1 MVWNYNS
8 GVWIPLAKSC
18 FIVEDFKDMT
28 HQGRKLSVSPL
39 YQQHADRGD
48 TFVLAPVFISPTEKI
63 VNLEV
68 TLLLYFT
75 EERKSYNAHWIHLKQ
90 VAPINIVRSCSLRW
104 NLLSRLLTKI
114 FHWSRPLK
122 NFGIWTHQLFLRES
136 CSYCKIHYTLCKN
149 EITS

>member
-48 TFVLAPVFISPTEKI
+48 TFVLAPVFISPTEKMQ
-63 VNLEV
+63 
-68 TLLLYFT
+68 TSKLLCYFILLKKENHTMHT
-75 EERKSYNAHWIHLKQ
+75 E
-90 VAPINIVRSCSLRW
+90 
-104 NLLSRLLTKI
+104 
-114 FHWSRPLK
+114 
-122 NFGIWTHQLFLRES
+122 
-136 CSYCKIHYTLCKN
+136 YT
-149 EITS
+149 